1 MQILNTILS
10 QELELLLQTWNY
22 HWNVEGP
29 QFPALHKLFESQ
41 YDELQELI
49 DEIAERVRA
58 LGGVAETKVT
68 AEFVKLTPT
77 AKMLSKL
84 ADAHEGLSKKMA
96 ADWIPKL
103 DKAGDIGSVDLL
115 TRALQQHDK
124 AAWMLRATAK

>member
-1 MQILNTILS
+1 MQVLNTILS

-22 HWNVEGP
+22 HWNVEGA
-29 QFPALHKLFESQ
+29 QFAALHKLFESQ
-41 YDELQELI
+41 YDDLQELI

-77 AKMLSKL
+77 TKMLTKL
-84 ADAHEGLSKKMA
+84 ADAHEGLSKKMVA
-96 ADWIPKL
+96 EWIPKL

-124 AAWMLRATAK
+124 AAWMLRASAK